1 MLRPNHPYLTWHLDV
16 DSNGADVASGINL
29 GSVHPFTFYVS
40 WVQNDVNQFGLYL
53 LCLVPLANEMTG
65 ITAFLC
71 MLVLWSTLSTL
82 LVAVLFRTSPLT
94 RMANLSRHNTQQE
107 RTDFSNAFLM
117 PTKTRPTCSHC
128 TLCPQHCCQVDTQ
141 F

>member
-53 LCLVPLANEMTG
+53 LCLVPLA
-65 ITAFLC
+65 I
-71 MLVLWSTLSTL
+71 
-82 LVAVLFRTSPLT
+82 
-94 RMANLSRHNTQQE
+94 E
-107 RTDFSNAFLM
+107 R
-117 PTKTRPTCSHC
+117 
-128 TLCPQHCCQVDTQ
+128 QVRKECVC
-141 F
+141 